1 MCRVTR
7 EKRPQHLLD
16 KCYKNMIKAEVD
28 RHVKSSQAELRPLAR
43 LDLSTVFDC
52 YYLPS
57 IYTTA
62 SEQRD
67 SQRGIA

>member
-43 LDLSTVFDC
+43 LDLSTVFD
-52 YYLPS
+52 
-57 IYTTA
+57 
-62 SEQRD
+62 
-67 SQRGIA
+67 